1 MNKLADGAIERTLS
15 ILDEIISK
23 TVHKSK
29 EGDRQRKKK

>member
-15 ILDEIISK
+15 TLDEIISK

-29 EGDRQRKKK
+29 EGDR

>member
-23 TVHKSK
+23 TVHKGE
-29 EGDRQRKKK
+29 EGDRYRKKK